1 MLTPSLRRSSPA
13 LLLFLGACSGTDGAT
28 SADVAAPVAVTTA
41 VAADRSAPESLPLT
55 GELVA
60 SEEAHVSADTN
71 GVVTSVRVQRGQH
84 VDKGDVIAT
93 VDARAAKLGADAA
106 SAQQAL
112 AEVQLTEAKSQCAR
126 AESLHA
132 QGAMATSQYDLA
144 MAQCK
149 AQTEALQAASA
160 NASLAGTSL
169 SKAQVRAPFSGR
181 VGERLVDVGEFV
193 AAAQPVISLY
203 TDEALRVRFSVPERQ
218 AGSVAEGQV
227 ARFALTSA
235 PDAWRESV
243 VRFVSPALRAPARDL
258 VVEAEVSDVA
268 GLKPGMFARIALE
281 VGQASHVSVPDAAV
295 HTDGSVS
302 SLYVV
307 REGRAFQT
315 VVRKGASAEG
325 YTAVLTDLAVGDV
338 VVVNPP
344 DTLHDG
350 AAVNATAGQAN

>member
-1 MLTPSLRRSSPA
+1 MHPTLLSRCSPA
-13 LLLFLGACSGTDGAT
+13 LLLLLGACAGADGTS
-28 SADVAAPVAVTTA
+28 SADVAPAVPVTTA
-41 VAADRSAPESLPLT
+41 LAAERSTPETLPLT
-55 GELVA
+55 GELIA

-84 VDKGDVIAT
+84 VNKGDVIAT
-93 VDARAAKLGADAA
+93 VDARVAQLNAEAA

-112 AEVQLTEAKSQCAR
+112 AEVQLTEAKTQCAR

-144 MAQCK
+144 MTQCK

-169 SKAQVRAPFSGR
+169 AKAQVRAPFSGR
-181 VGERLVDVGEFV
+181 VGERLVDVGEFI

-235 PDAWRESV
+235 PDDWRESV

-281 VGQASHVSVPDAAV
+281 VGQAPHVAVPDAAV
-295 HTDGSVS
+295 HTEGSVS
-302 SLYVV
+302 SVYVV

-338 VVVNPP
+338 VVVSPP

-350 AAVNATAGQAN
+350 ALVTATAQAN